1 MEIIIIFLI
10 IAVIIYFLFFYKKE
24 TIDRERLEYFDKK
37 YEQDYQLI
45 GYYFDRSS
53 KLFDL
58 FIDLIFLHTI
68 NLLIDEDKDKYEK
81 LATKINDGD
90 RDAQEELNEWV
101 KHVNNKKIQKLNKIK
116 EISDK
121 TYNLYIELFEVWE
134 KAVIKAGKEK
144 KEAYLQNL
152 LNEMLDVSIL
162 YDEFNKK
169 VSKEKMLEK
178 SEKSPEKLLK
188 EIQSINKKFN
198 TALMNNKSFL
208 YEG

>member
-188 EIQSINKKFN
+188 EIHSINKKFN